1 MTAREQRLLAG
12 CVAVVLI
19 SGTTVLAKEY
29 LNRSSAVEKQIAT
42 LQAEKKEADSWL
54 ADRAFQDKRRDWLD
68 KHLPSTTSVLRAQGE
83 LVEEL
88 QNAVLDLGLKMS
100 RPPQL
105 NDATKTPHYQEVT
118 VSLSVSGDQAITLDW
133 LATLQSPERF
143 QIIKNLEIDPDN
155 RSQAKTQ
162 QANTTLT
169 IARWF
174 KPEGS

>member
-1 MTAREQRLLAG
+1 MTSREKRLLGG

-19 SGTTVLAKEY
+19 SGTTIIAKEY
-29 LNRSSAVEKQIAT
+29 LDRSSTVEKKISA
-42 LQAEKKEADSWL
+42 LLAEKKEAETWL

-68 KHLPSTTSVLRAQGE
+68 KHLPSATSMLRAQGE

-105 NDATKTPHYQEVT
+105 NDATKTAYYQEVT
-118 VSLSVSGDQAITLDW
+118 VNLNISGDQAVTLDW

-155 RSQAKTQ
+155 RSTAKTQ
-162 QANTTLT
+162 QANTSLT

-174 KPEGS
+174 KLEGS